1 MARRWLVVAVLLLP
15 LSGCADEP
23 EAEPATVPVPVTSG
37 AAPVP
42 SRSAVAATR
51 TTTARAGQPRETR
64 PAPADFGTEVRRELP
79 ALALDRREEEIDGIA
94 EQACAALAAGRSARA
109 VVDGV
114 RAYGTDAAVA
124 RKLVGLAIATQCP
137 EQDRRA
143 GEF

>member
-1 MARRWLVVAVLLLP
+1 MMARRWLVVAVLLLP
-15 LSGCADEP
+15 LGGCADEP
-23 EAEPATVPVPVTSG
+23 EAEPATVPVPVTSS

-42 SRSAVAATR
+42 SPSAVSATR
-51 TTTARAGQPRETR
+51 TATARAERPTR
-64 PAPADFGTEVRRELP
+64 PARGDFRTGVRRELP